1 MVKPF
6 LGTQEQVLTMYEN
19 SRTGVD
25 HDVCDQKSL
34 SHILEAYIT
43 EVIEYVRKV

>member
-19 SRTGVD
+19 SRTGVE
-25 HDVCDQKSL
+25 HVCDQKSL
-34 SHILEAYIT
+34 SPILEAYVT
-43 EVIEYVRKV
+43 EVIECVREV